1 LDLRRGSGRGSS
13 QLRGPDFRSRP
24 LERIPQQ
31 ERRPMIIE
39 LLRPEKIVTGL
50 TGDLPQI
57 LEQLFARSSFPDRV
71 NEFRA
76 ALAGENAK
84 LYTYIGDQIVV
95 PHVRIEGLPGPE
107 MILGIARE
115 GIRLDGRSIKI
126 FLFLATPAERSE
138 EHLRLLQRLNSLL
151 PAIKDDLVAERDGQS
166 ALAVLARGER
176 ESGKATYFNL
186 TQEQVAFEL
195 QTNLER
201 GLTTAEAEQ
210 RLSHYG
216 PNLLRK
222 IRRTPGYIKLLR
234 NFFSFFAVLLWM
246 AALLCFLPGVDMPQ
260 LGLAIFVV
268 IVLNGL
274 FAFLQEEKADRALET
289 LQKLIAQKCRV
300 LRDGRT
306 TEIDAAVLVP
316 GDVISLDAGDLVPAD
331 ARLIEAFEVEVDNS
345 SLTGE
350 SNPARCYKSDQPILL
365 AGKFLWIELPN
376 IVFAGTSVV
385 GGRARAVVI
394 GTGMHSEIGNI
405 AGLTQAIRPEE
416 SPLQKQ
422 LRGTV
427 VAISALAGGLGL
439 IFLLVGWLLAGLN
452 FFEAFVFFIGLFVAN
467 VPEGLLPTVTLA
479 LAMGVT
485 RMARRNALVKSLP
498 SVETL
503 GCTTVICCDKTGT
516 LTQNLMMVTELYV
529 DGKRFQVSGVGYRPA
544 GEFSFD
550 GRPLSREQ
558 IAQWP
563 ALRRFLECAFICN
576 NARLEKDGVEPP
588 EENRATPSGVLRLA
602 SLAQDDPSTLR
613 RNPERVASGPS
624 RGVDYRVLG
633 DPTEGALVTLAEKAG
648 IRGTHL
654 RIHLNPFESIR
665 KKMSV
670 VVQPEGGREKIA
682 YAKGAPLETL
692 ERCEFVFTKGETRRL
707 EDEERRKI
715 QAENDRMASRGL
727 RVLALAY
734 RDDAELQQR
743 SEYGAAEIE
752 HRLVFLGF
760 AAMSDPI
767 RAEVSPAIRAC
778 HAAGIRIVMITG
790 DYALT
795 AASIG
800 RQIGLGDGAPLASH
814 SGAEISE
821 MSDEKLRAI
830 LAEGETIFARVAPEH
845 KLRIVSLLRDMGEV
859 VAVTGDG
866 VNDAPAL
873 KRADI
878 GIAMGVRGND
888 VAKEAA
894 HMILADD
901 KFSSIVVAIEEGR
914 AIFHNIR
921 RFMAYI
927 FNHNPL
933 EMYPYIIW
941 LLFPDVPLAMTVM
954 GVLAVDVGT
963 DLIPAMGLG
972 IEPPERGIMEQPPR
986 RRDQRLLSIGFIL
999 RNYFVQGT
1007 LVTLS
1012 CYATYLYMGWV
1023 LGVWKPGL
1031 GLSAMPSSPVGLRFS
1046 EASQSYLQTLTAY
1059 FFPAV
1064 TTQLAN
1070 VHCQRS
1076 WKSSLFSRDF
1086 LNPLYRD
1093 QLLQSLAAWRPRPYT
1108 AKIRID
1114 YRVAAFNTAEIGKAF
1129 AALLSSLLLLPF
1141 KLLLMVI
1148 AKIAVALERP
1158 VIVPL
1163 TGWLSRFMERHYII
1177 LNLLSNP
1184 LIDLG
1189 ILFELALCYLFFYTP
1204 LSKIYFFAPVPWHVY
1219 LFAFHGAALLL
1230 IFEEVKKYYRRRG
1243 RPLEFLG

>member
-1 LDLRRGSGRGSS
+1 
-13 QLRGPDFRSRP
+13 
-24 LERIPQQ
+24 
-31 ERRPMIIE
+31 MIVE
-39 LLRPEKIVTGL
+39 LLRPEKIVMGL
-50 TGDLPQI
+50 RGELSQA
-57 LEQLFARSSFPDRV
+57 LEQLFARSSFPERV

-76 ALAGENAK
+76 ALAQRNSR
-84 LYTYIGDQIVV
+84 LYSYVGNETVV
-95 PHVRIEGLPGPE
+95 PHVRIEGLPRPE
-107 MILGIARE
+107 MILGLARD
-115 GIRLDGRSIKI
+115 GVRLDGRLVKVL
-126 FLFLATPAERSE
+126 LFLATPAEQTE
-138 EHLRLLQRLNSLL
+138 EHLQLLQRLSSVL
-151 PAIKDDLVAERDGQS
+151 PAIKDELLAASGAGS
-166 ALAVLARGER
+166 AWNVLAKGER
-176 ESGKATYFNL
+176 EAGKATYFNL

-195 QTNLER
+195 QTDLER
-201 GLTTAEAEQ
+201 GLDAAEAER
-210 RLSHYG
+210 RLLHYG
-216 PNLLRK
+216 PNVLKRSRK
-222 IRRTPGYIKLLR
+222 TPWYLKLLR

-246 AALLCFLPGVDMPQ
+246 AALLCYVPGVDMPQ
-260 LGLAIFVV
+260 LGSAIFVV
-268 IVLNGL
+268 VLVNGL
-274 FAFLQEEKADRALET
+274 FAYLQEEKSDRALEM
-289 LQKLIAQKCRV
+289 LQNLIAQCCRV
-300 LRDGRT
+300 MRDGLRS
-306 TEIDAAVLVP
+306 EIDAATLVP
-316 GDVISLDAGDLVPAD
+316 GDLIFLDEGDMVPAD

-350 SNPARCYKSDQPILL
+350 SSPARRYKSDRPILVQ
-365 AGKFLWIELPN
+365 GKFLWIELPN
-376 IVFAGTSVV
+376 IVFAGTSLVR
-385 GGRARAVVI
+385 GRARAIVI
-394 GTGMHSEIGNI
+394 GTGMHSEIGKI
-405 AGLTQAIRPEE
+405 AGLTQAIRIEE

-422 LRGTV
+422 LKGTV
-427 VAISALAGGLGL
+427 FAVSALAGGLGL
-439 IFLLVGWLLAGLN
+439 VFLLVGWLVAGLS

-485 RMARRNALVKSLP
+485 RMAKRNALVKSLP

-516 LTQNLMMVTELYV
+516 LTQNLMMVTDLYV
-529 DGKRFQVSGVGYRPA
+529 DGKRLQVSGVGYRPE
-544 GEFSFD
+544 GEFSLD
-550 GRPLSREQ
+550 GRPLSLEQ
-558 IAQWP
+558 VSQWP
-563 ALRRFLECAFICN
+563 ALHRLLECSFICN
-576 NARLEKDGVEPP
+576 NARLEKSSAEC
-588 EENRATPSGVLRLA
+588 
-602 SLAQDDPSTLR
+602 
-613 RNPERVASGPS
+613 
-624 RGVDYRVLG
+624 RVLG
-633 DPTEGALVTLAEKAG
+633 DPTEGALMTLAEKAG
-648 IRGTHL
+648 IRGTHQ

-670 VVQPEGGREKIA
+670 VIKLDGRKEKIV

-692 ERCEFVFTKGETRRL
+692 QQCEFVFSDGAARRL
-707 EDEERRKI
+707 EDEERRRI
-715 QAENDRMASRGL
+715 MLENDAMARRGL
-727 RVLALAY
+727 RVLTLAY
-734 RDDAELQQR
+734 RDDAELQER
-743 SEYGAAEIE
+743 SAYPAEEIE
-752 HRLVFLGF
+752 RRLVFLGL

-767 RAEVSPAIRAC
+767 RSEVPPAIRAC
-778 HAAGIRIVMITG
+778 HAAGIRVIMITG

-800 RQIGLGDGAPLASH
+800 RQIGLGDGASLPAH

-821 MSDEKLRAI
+821 MDDGKLRAI
-830 LAEGETIFARVAPEH
+830 LAQGEIIFARVSPEH
-845 KLRIVSLLRDMGEV
+845 KLRIVSLLREMGEV

-878 GIAMGVRGND
+878 GIAMGLRGND

-933 EMYPYIIW
+933 EMYPYIVW
-941 LLFPDVPLAMTVM
+941 LLLPDVPLAMTVM

-986 RRDQRLLSIGFIL
+986 HRDQRLLSIGFIL

-1023 LGVWKPGL
+1023 LGAWKPGV

-1046 EASQSYLQTLTAY
+1046 EASLSYLQTLTAY

-1076 WKSSLFSRDF
+1076 WKNSLFSRDF
-1086 LNPLYRD
+1086 LNPLYRRD
-1093 QLLQSLAAWRPRPYT
+1093 LLQRLAQWRPRLYT
-1108 AKIRID
+1108 ARVRID
-1114 YRVAAFNTAEIGKAF
+1114 YGISAVTGREIARAFS
-1129 AALLSSLLLLPF
+1129 ALLLSLFLLPF
-1141 KLLLMVI
+1141 KLALMVLSNAI
-1148 AKIAVALERP
+1148 VALERP

-1163 TGWLSRFMERHYII
+1163 TGWLSRFMDRHYIM

-1189 ILFELALCYLFFYTP
+1189 ILFELLLCYLFFYTP